1 MFKRNN
7 TMLIIN
13 WNGRFKKMSNSQE
26 YNLYFVLPLIFV
38 LKYHQNKT
46 FSSMIFI

>member
-13 WNGRFKKMSNSQE
+13 WNGRFKKMSNTQE
-26 YNLYFVLPLIFV
+26 YNYFVLPLIFV
-38 LKYHQNKT
+38 L
-46 FSSMIFI
+46 